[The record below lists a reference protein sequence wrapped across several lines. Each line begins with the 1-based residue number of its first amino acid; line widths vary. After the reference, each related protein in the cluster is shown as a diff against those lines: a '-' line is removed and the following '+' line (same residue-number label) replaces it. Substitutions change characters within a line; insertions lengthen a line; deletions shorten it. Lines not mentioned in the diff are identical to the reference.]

1 MDSAV
6 AVDGQVEGRRT
17 RLLVDTGSAVT
28 ILREDV
34 WQEAV
39 SGLQR
44 RLETATQ
51 PVVAANGEELQLVGQ
66 SPVSLQVGGLRV
78 SHTVLVAR
86 GVTQEC
92 LLGADFLSRHGCVV
106 DLRDNVLLAGGQSV
120 PVHFNSSAHCLPP
133 VCFVTLAEKS
143 VIPGRHQMRLPV
155 HLSPQ
160 TPTQEACLD
169 NYTGILEPV
178 PEFVHRRGLLVARSL
193 STCSDSTTVACF
205 LNPSPAAVTV
215 HAHEKVG
222 FFQPT
227 TAIESVGVSAVH
239 VKPSAAEL
247 DEAVSRM
254 EQGVTGLTQMEA
266 SKLHCLLQEYTHIIS
281 TSDRDIGRTSVVR
294 HSIDTGDAS
303 PVRQPARRLPFHQRE
318 KVRQL
323 IDDMLSRGVIEPAAG
338 PWSSPIVLVPKKDGT
353 TRFCVDFRR
362 LNNLTRKDAHP
373 LPRIDDTLD
382 TLSGARWFSTLDLA
396 SGYWQVELNPADR
409 EKTAFITPFGLHQF
423 RVMPFGL
430 CNAPSTFQRLMEH
443 VLAGLHWTSCL
454 VYLDDI
460 IIFSKTLE
468 DHLQQLRE
476 VFEHLEKAGLKIK
489 PTKCCLLRKSVR
501 YLGHIISE
509 KGVQTDPD
517 KTRCVAEWSQPTD
530 LKELRQFLGFASY
543 YRRFVRNF
551 AHIAAPLYHLTE
563 KGKNW
568 CWSDDCEEAFSTLK
582 HRLTSTPVLSFPRFD
597 QEFTLDVDAS
607 AIGLGAVLSQEVQ
620 GVEQVVAYASR
631 TLSKAERQYCATRRE
646 MLALVWGTRQFRP
659 YLYGRRFRVR
669 TDHNAL
675 RWLQSFREP
684 EGQVAR
690 WLELLSE
697 FDFRVAHRA
706 GVKHAN
712 ADGLSR
718 TPCRQCGQTS
728 RPLGEGDNSYIL
740 TSEPVESNTLS
751 AESWMP
757 HWSVDELHH
766 LQSADPDLQP
776 VIHWLEAGLVPE
788 QCPTH
793 GSRHLQSLWAQ
804 RQQLT
809 LRSGLLYRQWED
821 IPNKGL
827 HKRLQL
833 VLPRELI
840 HAVLTEVHNSA
851 TGGHLGVTK
860 TLEKARRFYWPG
872 QRRDVEDWCRSCTT
886 CGARKSP
893 SKRPRAPMQL
903 ERAGQPMQRV
913 AMDIL
918 GPLPETPRGN
928 KYVLV
933 ISDYFT
939 KWCEALPM
947 ANMEAA
953 TVARLFVSEFVCR
966 FGAPESLH
974 TDQGRNF
981 ESTLVKEMCRLL
993 GIHKTRTTPYHPQ
1006 SDGMVERLNR
1016 TILAMLSISTAEHE
1030 RDWDLHLPAVMLAYR
1045 SSVQETT
1052 GATPFSLMFGRE
1064 VCLPVDIMFG
1074 TPPTYPPPTSPSEYA
1089 HKLRERLH
1097 QAYHFVREHAGAQQ
1111 RRQKYLCDRRAGGLP
1126 FNIGDRVWLHCP
1138 AVPRGRSCKFHQP
1151 WQGPFVVLKT
1161 LSDVTYRIQREGT
1174 PRRRVVVHYDRLKP
1188 YQGRDDNLST
1198 ESHERPDTVVPNRP
1212 ATPPLAAEPRST
1224 EEEEHTASETSDED
1238 ELISSDELSSPE
1250 QVPPLRRSQRI
1261 RRPPDRYSPEPF
1273 RT

>member
-6 AVDGQVEGRRT
+6 AVEGRVEDRRT

-28 ILREDV
+28 IIREDV
-34 WQEAV
+34 WKEAV
-39 SGLQR
+39 SGRQR
-44 RLETATQ
+44 RLDTATQ
-51 PVVAANGEELQLVGQ
+51 PVVAANGEELQLLGQ
-66 SPVSLQVGGLRV
+66 SPVSLQVGGLCV

-106 DLRDNVLLAGGQSV
+106 DLRDNVLLAGGQTV
-120 PVHFNSSAHCLPP
+120 PVHFNSTAYCLPP
-133 VCFVTLAEKS
+133 VCFVALAEKS
-143 VIPGRHQMRLPV
+143 VIPGRHQVRVPV
-155 HLSPQ
+155 HLSPL
-160 TPTQEACLD
+160 TPTEDVCLD
-169 NYTGILEPV
+169 NYTGVLEPV
-178 PEFVHRRGLLVARSL
+178 PEFIHRRGLLVARSL
-193 STCSDSTTVACF
+193 SSCSDSTTVACL

-222 FFQPT
+222 YFQPLAAT
-227 TAIESVGVSAVH
+227 EPAGVSAVH
-239 VKPSAAEL
+239 VKPTAAEME
-247 DEAVSRM
+247 EAVNQM
-254 EQGVTGLTQMEA
+254 KHGVTGLTRTEA
-266 SKLHCLLQEYTHIIS
+266 SKLHGLLREYAHIIS
-281 TSDRDIGRTSVVR
+281 TSDGDIGRTSVVR
-294 HSIDTGDAS
+294 HSINTGDAL
-303 PVRQPARRLPFHQRE
+303 PVRLPARRLPFHQRE

-323 IDDMLSRGVIEPAAG
+323 VDNMLSRGVIEPATG
-338 PWSSPIVLVPKKDGT
+338 PWSSPIVLVPKKDGS
-353 TRFCVDFRR
+353 TRFCVDFRH

-409 EKTAFITPFGLHQF
+409 EKTAFVTPFGLHQF
-423 RVMPFGL
+423 CVMPFGL

-476 VFEHLEKAGLKIK
+476 VFERLEKAGLKVK
-489 PTKCCLLRKSVR
+489 PSKCCLLRKRVR

-509 KGVQTDPD
+509 TGVQTDPD
-517 KTRCVAEWSQPTD
+517 KTRCIAEWSQPTD

-568 CWSDDCEEAFSTLK
+568 CWNDNCEEAFSALK
-582 HRLTSTPVLSFPRFD
+582 RRLTSAPVLSFPRFD

-607 AIGLGAVLSQEVQ
+607 AIGLGAVLSQEVH

-697 FDFRVAHRA
+697 FNFEVAHRA
-706 GVKHAN
+706 GAKHAN

-718 TPCRQCGQTS
+718 TPCRQCGETDPPFGG
-728 RPLGEGDNSYIL
+728 RDNSSTLL
-740 TSEPVESNTLS
+740 TSETVESNTLS
-751 AESWMP
+751 TESWLP
-757 HWSVDELHH
+757 RWSIEELHD

-776 VIHWLEAGLVPE
+776 VIHWLEKGLVPE

-793 GSRHLQSLWAQ
+793 GSHHLQSLWAQ

-821 IPNKGL
+821 IPNGGM

-833 VLPRELI
+833 VLPQTLI
-840 HAVLTEVHNSA
+840 NAVLTEVHNSA

-893 SKRPRAPMQL
+893 TKRLHAPMQL
-903 ERAGQPMQRV
+903 ERVGQPMQRV

-939 KWCEALPM
+939 KWSEALPM
-947 ANMEAA
+947 ANMEAT
-953 TVARLFVSEFVCR
+953 TVARLFVSEFACR
-966 FGAPESLH
+966 FGTPESLH

-981 ESTLVKEMCRLL
+981 ESTLIKEMCRLL

-1006 SDGMVERLNR
+1006 SDGLVERLNR
-1016 TILAMLSISTAEHE
+1016 TILNMLSISAAEHE
-1030 RDWDLHLPAVMLAYR
+1030 RDWDLHLPTVMLAYR

-1064 VCLPVDIMFG
+1064 VRLPVDIMFG
-1074 TPPTYPPPTSPSEYA
+1074 TPPSYPPPASPSEYA
-1089 HKLRERLH
+1089 HHLRERLH
-1097 QAYHFVREHAGAQQ
+1097 QAYRLVREHASAQQ

-1126 FNIGDRVWLHCP
+1126 FNVGDRVWLHCP
-1138 AVPRGRSCKFHQP
+1138 AVPRGRSYKFHQP
-1151 WQGPFVVLKT
+1151 WQGPFVVLKA

-1188 YQGRDDNLST
+1188 YQGQDVTVSP
-1198 ESHERPDTVVPNRP
+1198 ERCERSDTVVPSRP
-1212 ATPPLAAEPRST
+1212 PTPPIPLAAEPRRT
-1224 EEEEHTASETSDED
+1224 EEEHTAEETSDEED
-1238 ELISSDELSSPE
+1238 EPVSSPE
-1250 QVPPLRRSQRI
+1250 QNPPLRRSQRI
-1261 RRPPDRYSPEPF
+1261 RRPPDRYSPGPF
-1273 RT
+1273 